1 MKAKILRHFYDI
13 NERPGDM
20 VDVTSIDKYGYVY
33 VVVSDRVFS
42 RPLVK
47 MVNPNDVEIVYDGAD
62 PLRMMIV
69 IMSVS
74 AVIGLLLFVISE
86 LIHLNSLFGFMLCMS
101 GYVVTFVVLK
111 SVARL

>member
-13 NERPGDM
+13 NERPGDI

-33 VVVSDRVFS
+33 IVTSDRVTS
-42 RPLVK
+42 SHSVK
-47 MVNPNDVEIVYDGAD
+47 MVNPNDVEIIYDGN

-74 AVIGLLLFVISE
+74 AVVGLLLFVISE

>member
-1 MKAKILRHFYDI
+1 
-13 NERPGDM
+13 M

-47 MVNPNDVEIVYDGAD
+47 MVNPNDVEIVYDGNH
-62 PLRMMIV
+62 LRMMIV

-111 SVARL
+111 SVTRL